1 MLGRKS
7 GREGNSMAQ
16 PFTPEQRE
24 AIRARLVA
32 SARRHALDTGFKKTS
47 LDMLTAEAGISK
59 SSFYKFFDNKEM
71 LFLEIAG
78 QWESQVIS
86 AAMASLAAAQGRS
99 DKERAAAMVLTAFE
113 TIYKLG
119 IIRFLCEDLPQ
130 VVSAVP
136 EDIAREHYLSSAQRI
151 FSALHQAQIHF
162 TVPEDIACSVIKI
175 MYLSILHIN
184 EIGETFF
191 AALRELVVS
200 ACDRL
205 VA

>member
-1 MLGRKS
+1 
-7 GREGNSMAQ
+7 MAQ

-59 SSFYKFFDNKEM
+59 SSFYKFFDSKEM

-113 TIYKLG
+113 TIHKL
-119 IIRFLCEDLPQ
+119 
-130 VVSAVP
+130 A
-136 EDIAREHYLSSAQRI
+136 SSAFCARI
-151 FSALHQAQIHF
+151 CPRWFQPCLKTLRGNITSPLRSGFSPRFIRRRSTSPCPRTSRA
-162 TVPEDIACSVIKI
+162 P
-175 MYLSILHIN
+175 
-184 EIGETFF
+184 
-191 AALRELVVS
+191 
-200 ACDRL
+200 
-205 VA
+205 